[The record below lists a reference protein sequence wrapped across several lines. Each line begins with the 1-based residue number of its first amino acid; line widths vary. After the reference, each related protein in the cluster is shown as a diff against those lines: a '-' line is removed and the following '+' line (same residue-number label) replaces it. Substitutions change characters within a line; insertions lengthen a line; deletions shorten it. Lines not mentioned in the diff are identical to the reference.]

1 MSKGIILAGGL
12 GTRLHPITN
21 AVSKQLLPVYD
32 KPMIY
37 YPLSIYLLADVRDIL
52 IISTSTHLPL
62 FQQLLGDGS
71 QWGINLEYAV
81 QDSPDGLAQAF
92 LIGEKFIANDPCAL
106 ALGDNIFYG
115 NNIKNHLKRATD
127 RDEGATIFAY
137 QVSNPSAFG
146 VITLDSQNRPIA
158 LEEKP
163 EKPISDWVATGLYFY
178 DNQVVDIAK
187 TVKPSPRG
195 ELEITEINEHYMQQ
209 GDLHVERLG
218 RGFAWLDAG
227 THDTLLEAANFV
239 QIMEKRQGFKIACLE
254 EIAWRKGFITLDQMA
269 AAGHT
274 MRKNSYGKYLL
285 DLASREGDPA

>member
-12 GTRLHPITN
+12 GTRLHPVTTSI
-21 AVSKQLLPVYD
+21 SKQLLPVYD

-37 YPLSIYLLADVRDIL
+37 YPLSVYLLADIRDIL
-52 IISTSTHLPL
+52 IISTSSHLPL

-92 LIGEKFIANDPCAL
+92 LIGESFIGNDPCAL
-106 ALGDNIFYG
+106 ILGDNVFYG
-115 NNIKNHLKRATD
+115 NNLKIHLKRATSHD
-127 RDEGATIFAY
+127 DGATIFAY
-137 QVSNPSAFG
+137 QVSDPSAFG
-146 VITLDSQNRPIA
+146 VITLDDQNNPIA

-163 EKPISDWVATGLYFY
+163 ERPISDWVATGLYFY
-178 DNQVVDIAK
+178 DNDVVEIAK
-187 TVKPSPRG
+187 AVKPSLRG
-195 ELEITEINEHYMQQ
+195 ELEITGVNTHYMEQ
-209 GDLHVERLG
+209 GRLRVERLG

-239 QIMEKRQGFKIACLE
+239 QLIEKRQGFKIACLE
-254 EIAWRKGFITLDQMA
+254 EIAWRKGYITLDQLA
-269 AAGHT
+269 QAGER

-285 DLASREGDPA
+285 DLVARQT